1 MESFPLKRTMTAVTY
16 RYLCLC
22 VWMCLRESYRV
33 QFECAGMSRVSEA
46 ARLKCSGEDECVLS
60 HIFPLSDTG
69 RMLEE
74 ERKIALVCRGQ
85 DSHPFQ
91 CLCDLTVKRRSRLLL
106 HSCPPLLAASQC
118 TCPHTHPLAFI
129 HFLTIS
135 PRLYLYTGLER
146 IHPPP
151 HTTYYHT
158 HTHTSQLLWLE
169 P

>member
-22 VWMCLRESYRV
+22 VWMFLRESYRE
-33 QFECAGMSRVSEA
+33 FSLSALEWAGSVKQQGWNAQGRMSVFSLA
-46 ARLKCSGEDECVLS
+46 SS
-60 HIFPLSDTG
+60 LSDTG

-106 HSCPPLLAASQC
+106 HSSPPLLAASQC

-135 PRLYLYTGLER
+135 PRLYLSTGLER

>member
-1 MESFPLKRTMTAVTY
+1 
-16 RYLCLC
+16 
-22 VWMCLRESYRV
+22 
-33 QFECAGMSRVSEA
+33 MSRVSEA

-106 HSCPPLLAASQC
+106 HSSPPLLAASQC

-135 PRLYLYTGLER
+135 PRLYLSTGLER

-158 HTHTSQLLWLE
+158 HTHTLPSCCGLSHRLNSHGKQNMSPSTQLGHIHTVKMLE
-169 P
+169 ATAPHTEISV